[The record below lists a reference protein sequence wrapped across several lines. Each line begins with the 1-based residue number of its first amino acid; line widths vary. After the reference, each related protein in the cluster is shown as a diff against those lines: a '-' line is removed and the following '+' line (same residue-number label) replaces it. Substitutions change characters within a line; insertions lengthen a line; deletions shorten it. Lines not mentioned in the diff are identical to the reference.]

1 MLVLSRNVEESIIV
15 THPSGPVEIK
25 VVKVLGGKV
34 KLGINAPTDVIVDRK
49 EVHDRKMAS

>member
-15 THPSGPVEIK
+15 NHPSGPVEIK